1 MIFYRL
7 VPTIEILLTLE
18 PNEDEKKL
26 YGYQEPLDE
35 SEVQELEE
43 SVDRPRFRP
52 RGDGP
57 SRRFYDGFRGSRVGP
72 RGAFRGGRGSYRG
85 ERDRS
90 DESKLMRHYYDNEEG
105 DRRPQRRPY

>member
-52 RGDGP
+52 KVMDLQEDSMMDLEEAELVQEEP
-57 SRRFYDGFRGSRVGP
+57 SEVEEEAIEVKEI
-72 RGAFRGGRGSYRG
+72 GAMKAS
-85 ERDRS
+85 
-90 DESKLMRHYYDNEEG
+90 
-105 DRRPQRRPY
+105 